1 MNSTIETQPLV
12 SKTGINIK
20 PLNKLPQIKS
30 SLINKQIIDLNV
42 EEIEEKTFRN
52 AEQPIKITINSPKK
66 YVTSDSSGRYEGGT
80 EGKGDEESS
89 S

>member
-1 MNSTIETQPLV
+1 
-12 SKTGINIK
+12 
-20 PLNKLPQIKS
+20 
-30 SLINKQIIDLNV
+30 V